1 MWFDYYIKA
10 ISLFE
15 NLVQSVVSVVKVGL
29 LSKYILP
36 KFSNQKTNASILG
49 NGPSLNQAL
58 ADNLDFLKETDMYC
72 VNLFALSSVYAS
84 LKPQNYVLLDPAFF
98 MFSEQNDGRQDIK
111 KTFDAIIQQTDWSMR
126 LFVPARSKKSYIVKK
141 LKLEKPNIQICFFN
155 YTIVRGFPAFRHWFF
170 KHNLGMPQCQ
180 NILAAALYV
189 ALLQDYKNVYLFG
202 ADHSWHEEIRITEQ
216 NEFEMRQVH
225 FYDNANNVKHEK
237 VIDVRNN
244 SRPRLHAQF
253 LSLHK
258 VFYSYEILGAF
269 AKFRKI
275 NVLNAS
281 KKTYIDAFERVS
293 V

>member
-1 MWFDYYIKA
+1 MLFDYYIKTGA
-10 ISLFE
+10 FFE
-15 NLVQSVVSVVKVGL
+15 NSLQSVVSVVKVIL
-29 LSKYILP
+29 LSKFGLP
-36 KFSNQKTNASILG
+36 KFSNQKPNAAILG

-58 ADNLDFLKETDMYC
+58 ADNLDFLKETDIYC
-72 VNLFALSSVYAS
+72 VNLFALSTVYAS

-98 MFSEQNDGRQDIK
+98 MFSEQNDSRQDIK

-126 LFVPARSKKSYIVKK
+126 LFVPARSRDSYIVKK
-141 LKLEKPNIQICFFN
+141 LKQERPNIQICLFN
-155 YTIVRGFPAFRHWFF
+155 YTIVRGFPFFRHWFF
-170 KHNLGMPQCQ
+170 KNNLGMPQCQ
-180 NILAAALYV
+180 NILAASLYV

-225 FYDNANNVKHEK
+225 FYDNASNVKHEK

-281 KKTYIDAFERVS
+281 KKTYIDAFERVNI
-293 V
+293 

>member
-1 MWFDYYIKA
+1 M
-10 ISLFE
+10 
-15 NLVQSVVSVVKVGL
+15 
-29 LSKYILP
+29 
-36 KFSNQKTNASILG
+36 
-49 NGPSLNQAL
+49 
-58 ADNLDFLKETDMYC
+58 
-72 VNLFALSSVYAS
+72 
-84 LKPQNYVLLDPAFF
+84 LDPAFF

-111 KTFDAIIQQTDWSMR
+111 KTFDAITEQTDWAMR
-126 LFVPARSKKSYIVKK
+126 LFVPARSRNSYIVKK
-141 LKLEKPNIQICFFN
+141 LKQERPNIQICFFN

-170 KHNLGMPQCQ
+170 EHNLGMPQCQ
-180 NILAAALYV
+180 NILAASLYV

-225 FYDNANNVKHEK
+225 FYDNASSVKHEK

-281 KKTYIDAFERVS
+281 KKTYIDAFERVT